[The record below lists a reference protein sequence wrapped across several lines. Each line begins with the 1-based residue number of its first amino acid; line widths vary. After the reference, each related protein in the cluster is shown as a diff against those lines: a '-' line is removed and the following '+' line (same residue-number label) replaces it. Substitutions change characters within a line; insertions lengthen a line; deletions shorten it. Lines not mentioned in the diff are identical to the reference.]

1 MRLAP
6 RRRSYAKVLDMRGL
20 EFIPTDDDDGDIFEF
35 TMPER
40 QSYEL
45 QEDLERNAEYYY
57 GDPYEDY
64 LADDYW
70 E

>member
-1 MRLAP
+1 
-6 RRRSYAKVLDMRGL
+6 
-20 EFIPTDDDDGDIFEF
+20 
-35 TMPER
+35 MPER
-40 QSYEL
+40 H
-45 QEDLERNAEYYY
+45 DLELRGELLQAEDDYY